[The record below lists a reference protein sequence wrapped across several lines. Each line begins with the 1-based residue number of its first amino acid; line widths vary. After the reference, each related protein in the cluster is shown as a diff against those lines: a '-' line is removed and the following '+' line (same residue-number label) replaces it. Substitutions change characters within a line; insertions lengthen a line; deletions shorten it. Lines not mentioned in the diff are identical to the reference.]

1 MQLPLMHPNS
11 AAADSFGWI
20 RNNSSIEGKGL
31 SLSLS
36 NSTNMESFGGCSS
49 NSLMNFFGYNSGNNN
64 GNKNVLEN
72 SMGITAGQVLHLGL
86 PHPAASNS
94 RMMNL
99 LRNSLYLKA
108 AQELLEEFCCVGRGY
123 FKNVPS
129 SSSKVQIKLT
139 KGNNPNCNKS
149 VSTLNAAGGGGG
161 GGGPVTSSTGGS
173 KERQPLSASER
184 AEYQRRKA
192 KLLFMLDEASF
203 SLSLSSLSLIFFHVS
218 EIVSF

>member
-1 MQLPLMHPNS
+1 MHPNS

-49 NSLMNFFGYNSGNNN
+49 NSLMNFFGYNNNNN
-64 GNKNVLEN
+64 GNNNSKNVLEN

-86 PHPAASNS
+86 PPPAASASAAANS
-94 RMMNL
+94 RMINL

-108 AQELLEEFCCVGRGY
+108 AQELLEEFCCVGKGH

-129 SSSKVQIKLT
+129 SSSSRLPIKLM
-139 KGNNPNCNKS
+139 KGTITTSPNNSGGGGN
-149 VSTLNAAGGGGG
+149 GGGGG
-161 GGGPVTSSTGGS
+161 GGVGGPVTSGAGGS

-192 KLLFMLDEASF
+192 KLLSMLDEA
-203 SLSLSSLSLIFFHVS
+203 SLSLSSL
-218 EIVSF
+218 